1 MLLTAEIKLYV
12 CAFAVLLLASIFC
25 ERKEKHSLA
34 LFLLTV
40 GGFFVYFAAANL
52 FPYLNIWDEQ
62 YHALVA
68 KNCMRHP
75 FAPILYDEAIV
86 NANDYNCWITSHIWL
101 HKQPLF
107 LWQMA
112 LSFKLFG
119 VSEVTARIPSV
130 VLCTLMIPVCYRL
143 AHLISGNRDTAYF
156 TALCAACSWAFIRLT
171 SGIACTDHNDVS
183 FVFYVTASVWA
194 FCEYVHHDRK
204 SWFWIAL
211 TGILAGC
218 AILTKWLAGLLVF
231 LVWGIYLLS
240 EYKFHIKE
248 WKIGHILA
256 ALVITLIVVLPWQIY
271 ILHQFPDTAR
281 QELLYNSK
289 HFSEVVEGHA
299 GSVWFFLIVLPM
311 QYFGKGNYYDI
322 EHFVWNSNTTS
333 TYLILLAGLVLMC
346 LRLKKRSHQIT
357 ILAVLVFIYAFFTA
371 AQTKMPSFTL
381 IACFIWFFSIASL
394 FSFLIELVGKLCRR
408 PIIPHLVFV
417 LTACWLTFSFSNYPN
432 YYVGTDEFYSS
443 IFIKD
448 KAIFKQWDQTLP
460 KGCYVFN
467 VKSSDISSYDVT
479 TAIAGTFY
487 SNRQCYATLPSA
499 EEIHAIERRG
509 IPVAVVNSP
518 WITEEVAADSTI
530 RKIGL

>member
-1 MLLTAEIKLYV
+1 MILTAEIKLYV

-86 NANDYNCWITSHIWL
+86 NANDYNCWISSHIWL

-143 AHLISGNRDTAYF
+143 AHLISGNRNTAYF

-171 SGIACTDHNDVS
+171 SGIASTDHNDVC
-183 FVFYVTASVWA
+183 FIFYVTASVWA
-194 FCEYVHHDRK
+194 FCEYIHHNRQNRL
-204 SWFWIAL
+204 WIAL
-211 TGILAGC
+211 IGIFAC
-218 AILTKWLAGLLVF
+218 AAILTKWMTGLLVF
-231 LVWGIYLLS
+231 FVWGVYLLS

-248 WKIGHILA
+248 WKIWHILA
-256 ALVITLIVVLPWQIY
+256 ALSITLALVVPWQIY
-271 ILHQFPDTAR
+271 ILHQFPEVAR
-281 QELLYNSK
+281 QELLYNSQ
-289 HFSEVVEGHA
+289 HFSQVIEGH
-299 GSVWFFLIVLPM
+299 GGTIWFYLIVLPM
-311 QYFGKGNYYDI
+311 QYFGKGNYFNI
-322 EHFVWNSNTTS
+322 EHFVWNSNTIF
-333 TYLILLAGLVLMC
+333 TYVVLLAGLIIMC
-346 LRLKKRSHQIT
+346 FRLQKTSHKLT
-357 ILAVLVFIYAFFTA
+357 ILAVLVFIYAFFTMA
-371 AQTKMPSFTL
+371 KTKMPSFTL
-381 IACFIWFFSIASL
+381 IVCFIWFFAIGNV
-394 FSFLIELVGKLCRR
+394 FSVIIEKSGRIFHHKAVQHLI
-408 PIIPHLVFV
+408 FV
-417 LTACWLTFSFSNYPN
+417 VLACGFAFYYSNYPN
-432 YYVGTDEFYSS
+432 YYIGTDEYYSS

-448 KAIFKQWDQTLP
+448 KEIFKQWDKTLP
-460 KGCYVFN
+460 AGCYVFN

-487 SNRQCYATLPSA
+487 SNRQCYAVLPSVN
-499 EEIHAIERRG
+499 ELHDLERRG

-530 RKIGL
+530 RKVEL